1 MHPLRRPFTSNLA
14 QVGILRG
21 ITGMFAAENRANM
34 LLKGKRLAYGRNSAF
49 MDACQ
54 FVRKEAKMEVVHPNQ
69 KQLATR

>member
-1 MHPLRRPFTSNLA
+1 
-14 QVGILRG
+14 
-21 ITGMFAAENRANM
+21 MFAAENRANM

-54 FVRKEAKMEVVHPNQ
+54 FVRKEAKTEVVHPNQ